1 MPRLFNSENCLFQTF
16 AVASLASNASAA
28 GTMTGITTADYC
40 FILMNTG
47 LAATTEDNVQV
58 AISAADTLM
67 FSPMGAFGGSTAVAQ
82 TVGVMVMKDPTS
94 GQDGGSW

>member
-1 MPRLFNSENCLFQTF
+1 MPRLFNSENCKFQTF
-16 AVASLASNASAA
+16 AVASMTSNASKTA
-28 GTMTGITTADYC
+28 TFTGLTTADYC

-58 AISAADTLM
+58 AISAADTVM
-67 FSPMGAFGGSTAVAQ
+67 FTPAGAFGGASAVAQ
-82 TVGVMVMKDPTS
+82 TVGIMAMKAPTT